1 MFDII
6 AGMLFIMCCR
16 ILDVSFGT
24 VRTLSVVKGHKYSAA
39 ILGFI
44 EVTIWVIA
52 IRYIM
57 TNLDN
62 VWNILGY
69 SLGFSLGTVLGIVIE
84 NKFGKGFVQ
93 MYVVSKYYTDIIAN
107 KLRSSK
113 IGVTILPGEG
123 ARGGVA
129 ILVLVVNLRRRDEVV
144 KLIEEIDKDSF
155 ISIQTAIPY
164 RGYIHSRK

>member
-1 MFDII
+1 MIDVIT
-6 AGMLFIMCCR
+6 GMMFIMCCR

-24 VRTLSVVKGHKYSAA
+24 VRTLMVVKGHKYNAA

-57 TNLDN
+57 VNLDN
-62 VWNILGY
+62 MWNILGY
-69 SLGFSLGTVLGIVIE
+69 SLGFSLGTILGITIE

-93 MYVVSKYYTDIIAN
+93 IYVVSKHYTDKIAN
-107 KLRSSK
+107 SLRVSK

-129 ILVLVVNLRRRDEVV
+129 ILVIIVNVRRRDEVV
-144 KLIEEIDKDSF
+144 KIIESIDKDAF
-155 ISIQTAIPY
+155 ISIQTAMPY
-164 RGYIHSRK
+164 RGFIHSRK